1 MDVDKPKNK
10 KQKLIKAVIDAIKKK
25 KRRRRKPKTLT
36 EKKLA
41 GKLIL
46 PSVESAIA
54 GARQGLG
61 YNRGMAYG
69 QQLVNPTAGV
79 YGVAQNAV
87 RDALQPILQY
97 GSGSYVQPARPVA
110 RPEPPVAIPERPLAI
125 MGLGRNLVSNV
136 NYYLRLGY
144 NADDALRLARQ
155 TQADI
160 ERGMS
165 PDEARRINTLQQP
178 RSALNRALF
187 GTAEDPRMIGP
198 AIEEDIIVPDRPSP
212 RRSTRVLPVVPPLN
226 FSSILAQQGGGYIP
240 SEGQAGGD
248 ESSTESSSS
257 GRDSGSE
264 LISLRRPA
272 NLTTGFNMQ
281 AAVGNMVRQ
290 NYGQNPVSIRPP
302 GVISR
307 PPNTDQ
313 GEEHDGLL
321 SNSPTSF
328 FPFPPRSGPNPV
340 DTINMYG
347 LDELERQALR
357 QGQRLREIRMDME
370 QIMRRRPMRMQSPSS
385 STVSSL
391 STPDLQQVPQNMQEI
406 GEYLNRAEMMTND
419 PMFLP
424 SEPSTTSSYDTS
436 QSGGMIYYEAPRFV

>member
-25 KRRRRKPKTLT
+25 KRRRRKPKALT

-69 QQLVNPTAGV
+69 QQLVNPSAGV

-110 RPEPPVAIPERPLAI
+110 IPARPVAIPERPVAIPERPLAI
-125 MGLGRNLVSNV
+125 MGLGGNLVSNV

-198 AIEEDIIVPDRPSP
+198 PIEEDGPSA
-212 RRSTRVLPVVPPLN
+212 RR
-226 FSSILAQQGGGYIP
+226 
-240 SEGQAGGD
+240 D
-248 ESSTESSSS
+248 DSST
-257 GRDSGSE
+257 SE
-264 LISLRRPA
+264 QFRPA
-272 NLTTGFNMQ
+272 NLTTGFNMP

-290 NYGQNPVSIRPP
+290 SYGQNPASNRPP

-307 PPNTDQ
+307 APNTDQ

-321 SNSPTSF
+321 SNSPSSF
-328 FPFPPRSGPNPV
+328 FQIPEPDAVAR
-340 DTINMYG
+340 INRYA
-347 LDELERQALR
+347 LDELARQAFRRAQTL
-357 QGQRLREIRMDME
+357 EAMRMDME
-370 QIMRRRPMRMQSPSS
+370 QNMQQRPYRMQSPSS

-391 STPDLQQVPQNMQEI
+391 TTQSNLQDVGQNMQEGI
-406 GEYLNRAEMMTND
+406 GEYINRAEMMTND

-424 SEPSTTSSYDTS
+424 SEPS
-436 QSGGMIYYEAPRFV
+436 GGMIYYEAPRFV